1 MKRKALKPTTASP
14 LVPKPMEAGC
24 PRELISTE
32 KRRVELSKEGSA
44 ESLGWREGEKV
55 SSIQAMKSYVKKE
68 AIWEN
73 TIL

>member
-1 MKRKALKPTTASP
+1 
-14 LVPKPMEAGC
+14 MEAGC

-44 ESLGWREGEKV
+44 ESLGWREGEKI
-55 SSIQAMKSYVKKE
+55 SSIQAMKSYVEKE

>member
-14 LVPKPMEAGC
+14 LVPKPKEAGC
-24 PRELISTE
+24 PLGPVSA
-32 KRRVELSKEGSA
+32 KRRVEFSKEESA
-44 ESLGWREGEKV
+44 KSLGWREGEKI
-55 SSIQAMKSYVKKE
+55 SSIQAMKGYVKKE